1 MRGIMYLSSIAAA
14 LLGFFLVMLTFVI
27 GPIGLLGLFGFI
39 LSPILSLNG
48 YYGCR
53 KIVNTCSSCKRD
65 F

>member
-1 MRGIMYLSSIAAA
+1 MRPIMYLSSVAVA
-14 LLGFFLVMLTFVI
+14 LLGGLLVILTFAI

-39 LSPILSLNG
+39 LSPILSLTG